1 MQFVLDERTHD
12 CSTLNVKGSGFLC
25 LKGGQSSVNLIGLSF
40 FLSFYVSS
48 FCFSLMRCRSV
59 MVLALA
65 SKKARILWRDT

>member
-25 LKGGQSSVNLIGLSF
+25 LKGGQSSVNFIGLSF
-40 FLSFYVSS
+40 FLRLIV
-48 FCFSLMRCRSV
+48 CFSLMRCRSV

>member
-40 FLSFYVSS
+40 YVSS